1 MNTNLIYK
9 EVVMKKDIIETEI
22 VVQENRIRVMRVGDT
37 DYISLTVLSRYV
49 NEENP
54 ANVIIHWMSSKN
66 TFNYIGLW
74 EQLNNELVKSSFTLS
89 PKKWISRTNAIGM
102 IFKGGKYSIGTFAHP
117 DIAFEF
123 ASWLSPEIIFN

>member
-1 MNTNLIYK
+1 MNTNLIYM

-22 VVQENRIRVMRVGDT
+22 VVQENKIRVMRVGDT
-37 DYISLTVLSRYV
+37 DYISLTDLARYA

-74 EQLNNELVKSSFTLS
+74 EQLNNDNFNVEEQEEPDKPFLLKLYDRIFG
-89 PKKWISRTNAIGM
+89 KKN
-102 IFKGGKYSIGTFAHP
+102 
-117 DIAFEF
+117 
-123 ASWLSPEIIFN
+123 